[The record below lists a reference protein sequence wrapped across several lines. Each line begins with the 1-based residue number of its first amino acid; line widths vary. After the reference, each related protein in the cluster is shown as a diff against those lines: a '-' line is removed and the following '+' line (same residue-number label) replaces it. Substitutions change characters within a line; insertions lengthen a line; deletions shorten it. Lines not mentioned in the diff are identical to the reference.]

1 MMQLFTGSI
10 FHIYST
16 NLNKQL
22 GLFFLS
28 LNNNFKQVLFH
39 IVKGE
44 KLYDSFQSFF
54 RLIDNNNNDLVN
66 IIYDINKNDID
77 LSFILVDSFVDYL
90 DNPVYEFIFNRNT
103 KTLLIESKKL
113 NLQVIGFD
121 FDNYLI
127 FIKK

>member
-1 MMQLFTGSI
+1 MQLFTGSI